1 VGTRGVVPACAT
13 LDTLSVF
20 ALTVADAARV
30 LAVIEGDDGTGVLQ
44 APLPRAGTFAS
55 PLCVGVP
62 RAPDLDAS
70 IGYARAFE
78 LQRERLQRLGA
89 SIVEIDIARLHD
101 VAALLYDGPWVAER
115 YTVVRDLIERQ
126 PDAMDVS
133 VRRVIARAREFD
145 AAAAFE
151 GRYRLA
157 ALARQAQAL
166 WSSIDVMM
174 LPTAPTLPT
183 AAAVAAEPLA
193 RNNELG
199 RYTNFVNLL
208 GWSALA
214 VPAAITPQGLP
225 FGVTFVAAGGC
236 DAALLR
242 VGAAWQALLDLPLGA
257 RLATATTGDL
267 TLAALPRSETMV
279 TLAVVGAHLEG
290 QPLHAQLVERQARL
304 IARTRTAA
312 SYRLHALP
320 HTTPPKPGLARV
332 GDGVGH
338 AIEVEV
344 YDMPAAQVG
353 SFLALIPPPL
363 GLGSI
368 ELEGGQW
375 VKGFICEPHALRGAR
390 DISTHG
396 GWRAWLQAEAAA
408 R

>member
-1 VGTRGVVPACAT
+1 
-13 LDTLSVF
+13 
-20 ALTVADAARV
+20 
-30 LAVIEGDDGTGVLQ
+30 
-44 APLPRAGTFAS
+44 
-55 PLCVGVP
+55 
-62 RAPDLDAS
+62 
-70 IGYARAFE
+70 
-78 LQRERLQRLGA
+78 
-89 SIVEIDIARLHD
+89 
-101 VAALLYDGPWVAER
+101 
-115 YTVVRDLIERQ
+115 
-126 PDAMDVS
+126 
-133 VRRVIARAREFD
+133 
-145 AAAAFE
+145 
-151 GRYRLA
+151 
-157 ALARQAQAL
+157 
-166 WSSIDVMM
+166 M

-183 AAAVAAEPLA
+183 GAAVAAEPLA

-267 TLAALPRSETMV
+267 TLAALPRSEATV
-279 TLAVVGAHLEG
+279 ALAVVGAHLEG

-304 IARTRTAA
+304 VARTRTAA
-312 SYRLHALP
+312 NYRLHALP
-320 HTTPPKPGLARV
+320 NTTPPKPGLARV
-332 GDGVGH
+332 GEGVGH

-375 VKGFICEPHALRGAR
+375 VKGFICEAHALRGAR
-390 DISTHG
+390 DISAYG